1 MNVKGLAPPL
11 IVAVKVTDWPVVGVA
26 GLDVKLTLGAT
37 VTPIG
42 REAGEVT
49 PRVSVAVSLA
59 VNEPV
64 VAYVWIV
71 SHLLADQLSPKLQ
84 LQTRLPTPPV
94 AVVAKLTG
102 TAASAGFG
110 LAAVVTVSLELT
122 TMVRVALAA

>member
-1 MNVKGLAPPL
+1 M
-11 IVAVKVTDWPVVGVA
+11 
-26 GLDVKLTLGAT
+26 KLTLGAT

-71 SHLLADQLSPKLQ
+71 LHLLADQLSPKLQ
-84 LQTRLPTPPV
+84 LQIRPPTPPV
-94 AVVAKLTG
+94 DVIAKLTG
-102 TAASAGFG
+102 TPASAGFG
-110 LAAVVTVSLELT
+110 LAAVVTVSLELIS
-122 TMVRVALAA
+122 RIWAAVAA